1 MTWLLAAT
9 RLLSTVLLL
18 SALLLQGCTTTRLN
32 ARPAV
37 QDYPAAASADGG
49 WVAARDGRL
58 RIMTFNIAHGRGE
71 SFHQLLQ
78 DSDTTLANL
87 DSIASLLRDS
97 AAHVVALQEADGPSF
112 WSGNFSHIDYLADN
126 AAFSQSLH
134 GLHVEGLG
142 LAYGTALIARLDL
155 GDPQAITFEPAL
167 SPVPKGF
174 VVSTVNWPGRKDIE
188 VDVVSVH
195 LDFASKAT
203 RRKQAAELITT
214 LRDRQRPVIVM
225 GDFNSGWQE
234 DSTVRQIC
242 EALALHAYR
251 PESTGL
257 ETFPAFGKRLDWIL
271 VSPGIAFRSYE
282 VLPDSLSDH
291 RGVIAELELEPPR
304 ATAVARLTAN

>member
-1 MTWLLAAT
+1 MIWLVAAT
-9 RLLSTVLLL
+9 RLLSTGLLL
-18 SALLLQGCTTTRLN
+18 SALLLQGCATTHLN

-37 QDYPAAASADGG
+37 QNYPATASGASG
-49 WVAARDGRL
+49 WAGARDGRF
-58 RIMTFNIAHGRGE
+58 RIMTFNIAHGRGD

-87 DSIASLLRDS
+87 DSIADLLRDS

-126 AAFSQSLH
+126 AAYSRTIH

-142 LAYGTALIARLDL
+142 LAYGTALMARLDL
-155 GDPQAITFEPAL
+155 SNPQAVTFEPAL

-195 LDFASKAT
+195 LDFASRTT
-203 RRKQAAELITT
+203 RRKQAEELIAT

-225 GDFNSGWQE
+225 GDFNSGWQA
-234 DSTVRQIC
+234 DSTVRHIC
-242 EALALHAYR
+242 EALALNAYR
-251 PESTGL
+251 PDGTGL
-257 ETFPAFGKRLDWIL
+257 ETFPAFGRRLDWIL

-291 RGVIAELELEPPR
+291 RGVIAELEL
-304 ATAVARLTAN
+304 N